1 VDLGA
6 PASDIMLRR
15 AFLGFLPA
23 FLALAFLCGTPGTSG
38 GGAEASVLSW
48 STGVANAPVVR
59 GDLTRD
65 IPDDAL
71 GQRADQ
77 DDNPDD
83 RIVRLAITIIWPAA
97 ALQVSFLDTG
107 DNIRPTHRPCAAR
120 PRAPPFA

>member
-1 VDLGA
+1 VGSGT

-15 AFLGFLPA
+15 AFLSFLPA
-23 FLALAFLCGTPGTSG
+23 LLALAFLCGTPGTSVG
-38 GGAEASVLSW
+38 GPEASAISW
-48 STGVANAPVVR
+48 GTGVANAPVAR

-65 IPDDAL
+65 VPDDSL

-83 RIVRLAITIIWPAA
+83 RTVRLAITIIWPDS
-97 ALQVSFLDTG
+97 ALGVSFLDTNDTTG
-107 DNIRPTHRPCAAR
+107 TTHRPCAAR